1 MRLALLEIDALED
14 VRILV
19 EARCSGVVGMLMAKQ
34 HANQLMHRAMKA
46 YGNGK
51 VQEALR
57 LAQREFEFNSR
68 IFGVRHTFT
77 RSSKVCVTALR
88 KRATP
93 SQPSNVPTVSFV
105 QYSRV
110 SA

>member
-1 MRLALLEIDALED
+1 MRVSLLEIDALED
-14 VRILV
+14 VRVLV
-19 EARCSGVVGMLMAKQ
+19 EARCSGVVGMLMAKR

-46 YGNGK
+46 YGKGE

-57 LAQREFEFNSR
+57 FAQREFEFNSR
-68 IFGVRHTFT
+68 IFGVQHKYTK
-77 RSSKVCVTALR
+77 SSKVCVTALR
-88 KRATP
+88 KHATP

-105 QYSRV
+105 SYSRV